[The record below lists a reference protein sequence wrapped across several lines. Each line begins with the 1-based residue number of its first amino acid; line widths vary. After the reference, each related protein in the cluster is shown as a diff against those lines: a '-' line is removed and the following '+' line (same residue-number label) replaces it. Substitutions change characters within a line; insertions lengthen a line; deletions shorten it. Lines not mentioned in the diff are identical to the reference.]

1 MGSLEVYLRRGLC
14 LLAVAAVVSAC
25 SGGDTHRT
33 VVAETDGG
41 DAGDAGKA
49 KSDAGPRRDAGGPF
63 QYTGSTGSSGGTVMQ
78 GGGYIL
84 FGVTGEVPGTS
95 GLTKNANHRMVGGV
109 VGRASY

>member
-1 MGSLEVYLRRGLC
+1 MGSLEVYVRRGFC

-25 SGGDTHRT
+25 SGGDSHRS
-33 VVAETDGG
+33 VVAEADAG
-41 DAGDAGKA
+41 DAGDAGKL
-49 KSDAGPRRDAGGPF
+49 DAGARPDGSGPL
-63 QYTGSTGSSGGTVMQ
+63 QYTGSTGASGGTVMQ